1 MTFFV
6 LAYRRERGEVIERHD
21 YPAVERDAAWS
32 VRQNLVLRYAGDP
45 DVEVV
50 LLGAESE
57 AELRKTHGRYFE
69 RVAPTLS

>member
-1 MTFFV
+1 MYFV
-6 LAYRRERGEVIERHD
+6 LAYRRERGEVIERQD
-21 YPAVERDAAWS
+21 YSVAERDAAL
-32 VRQNLVLRYAGDP
+32 NLREQLALRYAHEP

-57 AELRKTHGRYFE
+57 ADLRRTHGRYFE

>member
-1 MTFFV
+1 MTYFV
-6 LAYRRERGEVIERHD
+6 LAFRRGRGELIERHD
-21 YPAVERDAAWS
+21 FTVAERDQAWML
-32 VRQNLVLRYAGDP
+32 RDQLALRYARDS

>member
-1 MTFFV
+1 MTYFV
-6 LAYRRERGEVIERHD
+6 LAYRRGRGIVIERHD
-21 YPAVERDAAWS
+21 YPIAERNNAWLQ
-32 VRQNLVLRYAGDP
+32 RDKLALRYARDP

-69 RVAPTLS
+69 QVAPTLQ